1 MIPFQLDLYLR
12 FGEGSLSLC
21 IYSICLHTSLPNTYP
36 WGYGQSHCGIWFS
49 LCPYLFIRA
58 ILSWVSWGQAL
69 DYSSG
74 DRLVNKNLHLLQEAC
89 SLVGKTEDKQI
100 ILHVCSWTVT
110 DGETDGKGVG
120 YTLERS
126 ACSDAK
132 SCPTLGHLVDCST
145 PGSSFQGISQ
155 ARVLQWVAISFSLG
169 SSWPRDRT
177 QVSCLRRQILYL
189 PLSHQGGPGEE

>member
-21 IYSICLHTSLPNTYP
+21 IYSICLHTSLLNTYP
-36 WGYGQSHCGIWFS
+36 WEYGQSHCGIWFS

-74 DRLVNKNLHLLQEAC
+74 DSLVNKNRHLLQEAC
-89 SLVGKTEDKQI
+89 SLVRKTEDKQI

-120 YTLERS
+120 FWRGVPAQTLNRVRLFATS
-126 ACSDAK
+126 WTVA
-132 SCPTLGHLVDCST
+132 H
-145 PGSSFQGISQ
+145 Q
-155 ARVLQWVAISFSLG
+155 A
-169 SSWPRDRT
+169 
-177 QVSCLRRQILYL
+177 
-189 PLSHQGGPGEE
+189 PLSRGFPRQEYCSGLPSPSPWDLPDPGIEHRSPALAGRFFT